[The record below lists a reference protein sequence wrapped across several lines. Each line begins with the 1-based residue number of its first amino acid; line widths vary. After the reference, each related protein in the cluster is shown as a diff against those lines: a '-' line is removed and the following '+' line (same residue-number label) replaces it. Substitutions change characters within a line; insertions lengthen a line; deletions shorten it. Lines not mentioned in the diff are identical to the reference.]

1 MPGVLPGLMPKELIS
16 IYHRLQNC
24 FSPAKKRCSSNNI
37 IIFTHDGTQR
47 QARQSHRIYHNIR
60 CRHRLRRPQ
69 GVSDG
74 GTVKQVTNHPKS
86 RQKRA
91 R

>member
-1 MPGVLPGLMPKELIS
+1 

-24 FSPAKKRCSSNNI
+24 LSPAKKRCSTNNK

-47 QARQSHRIYHNIR
+47 QARQSQRIYHNIR
-60 CRHRLRRPQ
+60 SPHRLSRPQ

-74 GTVKQVTNHPKS
+74 GTVKQVTNHPKR

>member
-1 MPGVLPGLMPKELIS
+1 MPIELIS

-37 IIFTHDGTQR
+37 IFISVDCTELL
-47 QARQSHRIYHNIR
+47 ARLCLLIYHIIR
-60 CRHRLRRPQ
+60 CPHRLRRPQ
-69 GVSDG
+69 GGSDG

-86 RQKRA
+86 RQIRA